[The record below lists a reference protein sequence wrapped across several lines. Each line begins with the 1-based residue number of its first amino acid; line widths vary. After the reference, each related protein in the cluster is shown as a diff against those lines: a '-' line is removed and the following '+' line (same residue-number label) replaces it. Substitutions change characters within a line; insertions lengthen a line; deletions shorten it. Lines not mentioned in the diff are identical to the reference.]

1 MMVWKMIFLFQGCIL
16 RFHVK
21 LQGCTKN
28 GRSHL
33 FQGPIILGLSKPLVE
48 KRGWKSWDVCIF
60 GDQEEHALHYT
71 ALHKAGVS
79 DVLCF
84 VFGFLK
90 EERDVDVQ
98 IPMPR
103 LNPLIPKKMERFCWF
118 LLALRK
124 DEAVVH
130 NLS

>member
-1 MMVWKMIFLFQGCIL
+1 M
-16 RFHVK
+16 R
-21 LQGCTKN
+21 
-28 GRSHL
+28 
-33 FQGPIILGLSKPLVE
+33 LG
-48 KRGWKSWDVCIF
+48 IF

-79 DVLCF
+79 NVLCF
-84 VFGFLK
+84 FGFLK
-90 EERDVDVQ
+90 EEIDVDVQ

-103 LNPLIPKKMERFCWF
+103 LNPLIPQKNGKVLFV

-130 NLS
+130 SLS